1 MHRVLIIED
10 DAEIAS
16 LLETYLGREGYQC
29 EIASDGESGLAAALN
44 RPPALVVLDLM
55 LPQMPG
61 LEVLKKIRKTGTKLP
76 VIVLTARG
84 EDTDRIVGLELGADD
99 YLAKPFNPRE
109 LLARIKA
116 VLRRVD
122 TPPVKD
128 TLKFGPLVVDLSAYT
143 ATLDGSLLDLTTI
156 EFAILREL
164 SLAAGR
170 VLSRE
175 VLLERVRHREFDTFD
190 RSIDVHV
197 SHVRQKL
204 KDDPKEPRW
213 IKTVRGVGYL
223 FVPARDD
230 A

>member
-1 MHRVLIIED
+1 MARILIVED
-10 DAEIAS
+10 DQEIAS
-16 LLETYLGREGYQC
+16 LLETYLGKEGYQC
-29 EIASDGESGLAAALN
+29 EIARDGEAGLAMALA

-55 LPQMPG
+55 LPLLPG
-61 LEVLKKIRKTGTKLP
+61 IDVLKKIRRNSRVP

-84 EDTDRIVGLELGADD
+84 EDKDRIAGLELGADD
-99 YLAKPFNPRE
+99 YLPKPFNPRE
-109 LLARIKA
+109 LAARIKA

-128 TLKFGPLVVDLSAYT
+128 TLRFGPLVIDLSAYT
-143 ATLDGSLLDLTTI
+143 ATLDGKAVELTTI

-164 SLAAGR
+164 ALAYGR
-170 VLSRE
+170 VMSRE
-175 VLLERVRHREFDTFD
+175 VLLERVRNREFEVFD

-204 KDDPKEPRW
+204 GDDAKDPRW

-223 FVPARDD
+223 FVPEKDGI
-230 A
+230 

>member
-1 MHRVLIIED
+1 MARILIVED
-10 DAEIAS
+10 DQEIAS
-16 LLETYLGREGYQC
+16 LLETYLGKEGYQC
-29 EIASDGESGLAAALN
+29 EIARDGEAGLAMALA

-55 LPQMPG
+55 LPLLPG
-61 LEVLKKIRKTGTKLP
+61 IDVLKKIRRNSRVP

-84 EDTDRIVGLELGADD
+84 EDKDRIAGLELGADD
-99 YLAKPFNPRE
+99 YLPKPFNPRE
-109 LLARIKA
+109 LAARIKA

-128 TLKFGPLVVDLSAYT
+128 TLRFGPLVIDLSAYT
-143 ATLDGSLLDLTTI
+143 ATLDGKAVELTTI

-164 SLAAGR
+164 ALAYGR
-170 VLSRE
+170 VMIRE
-175 VLLERVRHREFDTFD
+175 VLLERVRNREFEVFD

-204 KDDPKEPRW
+204 GDDAKDPRW

-223 FVPARDD
+223 FVPEKDGI
-230 A
+230 

>member
-29 EIASDGESGLAAALN
+29 EIARDGESGLSAALN

-76 VIVLTARG
+76 IIVLTARG
-84 EDTDRIVGLELGADD
+84 EDTDRILGLELGADD
-99 YLAKPFNPRE
+99 YLPKPFNPRE

-122 TPPVKD
+122 TPPAKD
-128 TLKFGPLVVDLSAYT
+128 TLKFGALVVDLSAYT
-143 ATLDGSLLDLTTI
+143 ATLDGQLLELTTI

-164 SLAAGR
+164 ALASGR